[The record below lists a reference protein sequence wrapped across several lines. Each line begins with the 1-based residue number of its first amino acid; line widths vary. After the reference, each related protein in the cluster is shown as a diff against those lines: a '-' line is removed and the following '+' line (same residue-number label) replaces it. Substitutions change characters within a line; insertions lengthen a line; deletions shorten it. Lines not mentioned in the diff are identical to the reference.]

1 MDVALYG
8 YCGLSVRM
16 GLDGNICAGEGEV
29 CAMSS
34 AKSALV
40 HCCSIF
46 L

>member
-8 YCGLSVRM
+8 YCGLSVCM

-29 CAMSS
+29 CA
-34 AKSALV
+34 KSALV